1 MKTYKL
7 DDLQHWGRVLG
18 QLEELRELRSLDEH
32 QEGLKRILRYGGNW
46 RLRECA
52 MECVQEVAAPKNA
65 LLQEVCTIMCDE
77 DIYPEL
83 RMLAVDTLRKLI
95 LANAGIGSL
104 PYSQG
109 ATIVEKMKGLVGIPM
124 HPLLQRR
131 IVRAVEEIAV
141 KEAGSNDHEANID
154 R

>member
-7 DDLQHWGRVLG
+7 DDLQDWGRVLG
-18 QLEELRELRSLDEH
+18 ELEELKELRLLDEH
-32 QEGLKRILRYGGNW
+32 QEGLKRVLRYGGNW

-52 MECVQEVAAPKNA
+52 IKCVQEVAAPKNA
-65 LLQEVCTIMCDE
+65 LLQEVCAIMCDE

-83 RMLAVDTLRKLI
+83 RMLAVETLRKLM
-95 LANAGIGSL
+95 LANASIASL
-104 PYSQG
+104 PYSRG
-109 ATIVEKMKGLVGIPM
+109 ATILEKMKALVGVPM

-141 KEAGSNDHEANID
+141 EEAGSDDH
-154 R
+154 